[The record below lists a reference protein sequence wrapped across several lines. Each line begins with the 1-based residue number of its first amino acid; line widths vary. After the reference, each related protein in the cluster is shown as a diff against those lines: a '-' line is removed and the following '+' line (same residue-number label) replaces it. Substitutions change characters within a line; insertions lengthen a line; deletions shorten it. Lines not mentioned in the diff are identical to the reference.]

1 MLKYSEQN
9 VIESFRSGLNCAQ
22 AVLTAFTGE
31 LGFDEDAALSISCGF
46 GAGMGR
52 LQETCGAVTGAYM
65 VLGIHNCRK
74 FKDNG
79 KRKDATYPMVQ
90 KFSEKFKKIHG
101 TTDCIDLLKCE
112 IRTEEGHLLANKN
125 NLFKI
130 VCEKCISDSIE
141 IISELISENGL

>member
-1 MLKYSEQN
+1 MYPEQN
-9 VIESFRSGLNCAQ
+9 AIESFRSGLNCAQ
-22 AVLTAFTGE
+22 AVLTAFTNE

-65 VLGIHNCRK
+65 VLGIHNCKNISDNNLRK
-74 FKDNG
+74 AG
-79 KRKDATYPMVQ
+79 TYPMVQ

-101 TTDCIDLLKCE
+101 STDCIDLLKCE
-112 IRTEEGHLLANKN
+112 IRTEEGHRLAAQNK
-125 NLFKI
+125 LFET

-141 IISELISENGL
+141 IISELISEKGR